1 MKMESVRKKP
11 KVSSAKIGIYC
22 SVFCL
27 IAGLIYGNLESI
39 HYPVNPFAKGLISF
53 ANALFWGGLFWSL
66 LLFKQGK
73 KLAPLILL
81 GAYAVNV
88 SVSLFTVNLCG
99 LNPCG
104 QIDAAPGVQIE
115 SSNIHPMHRLIRDY
129 TPEAKFYDPS
139 RRSN

>member
-1 MKMESVRKKP
+1 MRLESTQTPPR
-11 KVSSAKIGIYC
+11 VSSAKIGIYC

-27 IAGLIYGNLESI
+27 FAGLIYGNLESI

-53 ANALFWGGLFWSL
+53 ANALLWGGVIWSL

-88 SVSLFTVNLCG
+88 SVSLLSVNLCG
-99 LNPCG
+99 LNTCG
-104 QIDAAPGVQIE
+104 QADAAKGGHIE
-115 SSNIHPMHRLIRDY
+115 SRNIHPMHRQIRDY
-129 TPEAKFYDPS
+129 MPEAKFYDPS